1 MPEIVSAFDLSQDA
15 DMAKQY
21 CKRREADM
29 HKLMETISSWE
40 VRRSGKV
47 LRTVYQGHSILHELV
62 PGALLGGG
70 RPLWGELLTNGDSE
84 ESPIRFETFENFAA
98 YLLAR
103 FW

>member
-1 MPEIVSAFDLSQDA
+1 MPELVSAYDLSQDA

-21 CKRREADM
+21 CMRREADM
-29 HKLMETISSWE
+29 HKLMEHICAWE

-47 LRTVYQGHSILHELV
+47 LHTVYMGHSILHELV

-70 RPLWGELLTNGDSE
+70 RPLWGEFLEYGDSE
-84 ESPIRFETFENFAA
+84 NSPIRFECFENFAA